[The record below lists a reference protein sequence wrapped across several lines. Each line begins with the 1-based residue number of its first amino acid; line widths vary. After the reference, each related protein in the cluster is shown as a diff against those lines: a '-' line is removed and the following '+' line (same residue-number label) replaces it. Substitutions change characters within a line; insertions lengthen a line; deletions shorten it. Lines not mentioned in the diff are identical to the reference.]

1 MLSNIGQ
8 VGRPQKLIGD
18 IVAPSFTPAS
28 LSPLLLLDGGTDA
41 TANLWKNS
49 SLKWPSAYQD
59 VSSNQP
65 VINAGTVEFDGA
77 DDYMIGGYYNYGAKV
92 AQTLPDGAGSDVG
105 KGITC
110 TGLAID
116 DVTDTFWVSNHGQ
129 AGGGDPYTPSLMN
142 VSKDGSTMVSEL
154 VFTAQFPSAQSI
166 QGVTVDTSDSTLW
179 FISKA
184 ENLIRHV
191 SKTGTDL
198 GSITVDSGA
207 NGLAYDSG
215 DDTLLVLYDN
225 KQLKRYNAATGAL
238 IETVV
243 TFTTLSDV
251 DHLHLDEMNNVLW
264 VSYGASGS
272 TAQVSAYS
280 IDDDI
285 LSDPIRLPDSTAIEG
300 IYLDDSTLY
309 IADDGY
315 FHNDTLN
322 QLHSYTF
329 NSAGVISTITS
340 AYSTMEFNM
349 TVKIGATSS
358 SAEAIYAIGDPLSG
372 RGFAVFLVGNSN
384 NTLRVIIN
392 DGSAPL
398 DTVDL
403 TCSAAL
409 TSYSV
414 LTLKAN
420 FSARTISLYQNG
432 VLQGQ
437 GTYNSGIDA
446 SVFYN
451 AFSIA
456 GLPDGTRAVH
466 VDFKN
471 ICITDY
477 LLSETQNNNLGNYLA
492 TQHGL
497 SWTDM

>member
-41 TANLWKNS
+41 AASLWKTS
-49 SLKWPSAYQD
+49 SSKWPSAYQD
-59 VSSNQP
+59 ALSNQP
-65 VINAGTVEFDGA
+65 VINAGAVEFDGA
-77 DDYMIGGYYNYGAKV
+77 DDYMISGYYNYGAKV

-129 AGGGDPYTPSLMN
+129 AGSGDPYTPSLMN
-142 VSKDGSTMVSEL
+142 VSKDGSTKISEL
-154 VFTAQFPSAQSI
+154 VFTTQFPSAQSI

-198 GSITVDSGA
+198 GSIAVDSGA

-225 KQLKRYNAATGAL
+225 KQLKRYNAGTGAL
-238 IETVV
+238 VETVV
-243 TFTTLSDV
+243 TFATLSNV

-264 VSYGASGS
+264 ISHGASGS

-280 IDDDI
+280 IDGDV
-285 LSDPIRLPDSTAIEG
+285 LSDPIRLPDSIAIEG
-300 IYLDDSTLY
+300 IYLDGTMLY

-315 FHNDTLN
+315 FHNGMLN
-322 QLHSYTF
+322 QLHTYNF
-329 NSAGVISTITS
+329 DPDEVISTITNPYAS
-340 AYSTMEFNM
+340 LEFN
-349 TVKIGATSS
+349 VVVHIGATSS
-358 SAEAIYAIGDPLSG
+358 STEAICAIGDPLSG
-372 RGFAVFLVGNSN
+372 RGFALFLFGN
-384 NTLRVIIN
+384 TDDTVRIIIN

-398 DTVDL
+398 NIL
-403 TCSAAL
+403 AMTCSTPL
-409 TSYSV
+409 TAYSI
-414 LTLKAN
+414 LTLKADFAN
-420 FSARTISLYQNG
+420 RTFTLYQNG
-432 VLQGQ
+432 ILQGQ
-437 GTYNSGIDA
+437 GTCDAGIDA
-446 SVFYN
+446 FILYN
-451 AFSIA
+451 AISIA
-456 GLPDGTRAVH
+456 ALPDGSRAAH
-466 VDFKN
+466 IDFKN
-471 ICITDY
+471 LCVTDY
-477 LLSETQNNNLGNYLA
+477 LLSTTQNNNLGNYLA
-492 TQHGL
+492 AQHGL